1 MVTIWDYT
9 GEREYYEKQFG
20 TLRSFE
26 EVDSLEESNVINE
39 EDDLREQKQSE
50 FAMKISNYANTILLA
65 LKVGFPPSLR
75 APCV

>member
-9 GEREYYEKQFG
+9 GERGYYEKQFG

-50 FAMKISNYANTILLA
+50 FAILLA

>member
-9 GEREYYEKQFG
+9 GEREYYEKQFA

-50 FAMKISNYANTILLA
+50 FAILLA

>member
-50 FAMKISNYANTILLA
+50 FAILLA